1 MTEFVYRSRPGT
13 GRPLLLLHGTGG
25 DEEQLLGLGQMLAP
39 SAPLLSPR
47 GRELEGGSPRFF
59 RSHPDGGPADED
71 LRGRAAELAAWVD
84 STAANPPVAVGLSGG
99 ADIAAAMILVAPHA
113 LAGAILVRPM
123 LHFAGFG
130 DPPDLSGVR
139 VLILSGLADQ
149 AVPEGHPDAL
159 ADLLRR
165 GRARVDLAW
174 QPAGHQLGAGDLQAA
189 RDWLSGQRW

>member
-1 MTEFVYRSRPGT
+1 MTEFIYRSRPGT

-47 GRELEGGSPRFF
+47 GRELENGSPRFF
-59 RSHPDGGPADED
+59 RRPDGVPAEKD
-71 LRGRAAELAAWVD
+71 LRERAAELAAWVD
-84 STAANPPVAVGLSGG
+84 STAANPPVAVGLSSG

-113 LAGAILVRPM
+113 LAGAILIRPV
-123 LHFAGFG
+123 LPFASFG
-130 DPPDLSGVR
+130 EPPDLSGVR
-139 VLILSGLADQ
+139 VLILSGLADP
-149 AVPEGHPDAL
+149 AVPDGHPDAL

-189 RDWLSGQRW
+189 RDWLSGHRW